1 MTAFLLNINKIFP
14 KMNPVNRTLCNISH
28 FTPEYLSISLL
39 FLCFSVSIS
48 LSVVLCSQTNHGSFT
63 INTWTLFLFLCF
75 SVSISL
81 SVVLC
86 SQTNHGSFTINTW
99 TLFLFPKDSREVSEN
114 VNMFFKTAKQKPSE
128 LNVYGL
134 K

>member
-1 MTAFLLNINKIFP
+1 MTAFLLNTNKIFP
-14 KMNPVNRTLCNISH
+14 KADPVNRTLCNISH

-48 LSVVLCSQTNHGSFT
+48 LSLWFCVLRQNMDHLQQIPGCYSY
-63 INTWTLFLFLCF
+63 FLVTAAKYLDGNLNIRATKLAI
-75 SVSISL
+75 VAE
-81 SVVLC
+81 
-86 SQTNHGSFTINTW
+86 
-99 TLFLFPKDSREVSEN
+99 D
-114 VNMFFKTAKQKPSE
+114 VNKFFKTAKQKPSE

>member
-63 INTWTLFLFLCF
+63 INTWTLFLF
-75 SVSISL
+75 
-81 SVVLC
+81 
-86 SQTNHGSFTINTW
+86 
-99 TLFLFPKDSREVSEN
+99 PEDSREVSEN